1 MGAQLK
7 LIQEG
12 KDNMDRQKALEAA
25 LAQIDR
31 AFGKGSAMKLGSRE
45 AMQVEAVSTGSLG
58 LDIALGI
65 GGLPRGRIIEIY
77 GPESSGKTTLALHA
91 IAEAQKTGG
100 TAAFVDAEHALDPV
114 YAKKLGVNID
124 ELIVCKKNFSGGVTE
139 NIIWLYLQLN
149 LKKDSLRKLRT
160 TAPWHIRA
168 KGIQELYLMEQQD
181 VLKMIYKNTNSNNE
195 FVRMEAQTGVINL
208 TGFPGL
214 RFLDVVSYPIT
225 EWQQLKLLEQLRLHP
240 VKQDLSDKIPNW
252 LHSSNTTV
260 IVFAL
265 KLADEYQVFSV
276 KDQVMACME
285 HADKTVRSQAL
296 KTLVRLADETT
307 AALLAGYF
315 PNESP
320 VNQLYILDALRTLA
334 TENET
339 AFLVSLLDHGN
350 DTVKLKAAVVL
361 AEVSETGMELILQK
375 SRQQPEP
382 FERIWRH
389 IKKSK

>member
-1 MGAQLK
+1 MFHP
-7 LIQEG
+7 IT
-12 KDNMDRQKALEAA
+12 
-25 LAQIDR
+25 IPSFSR
-31 AFGKGSAMKLGSRE
+31 A
-45 AMQVEAVSTGSLG
+45 
-58 LDIALGI
+58 LDIFLLNSFFADLTS
-65 GGLPRGRIIEIY
+65 RIMS
-77 GPESSGKTTLALHA
+77 PEHLLTGAKWLALT
-91 IAEAQKTGG
+91 IAVVVAVIYLHLFIKKRDFFYKKRIRIYLENWITQVIMEEEIDTDKLLRNFKRILFSR
-100 TAAFVDAEHALDPV
+100 AARQFA
-114 YAKKLGVNID
+114 ID

-252 LHSSNTTV
+252 LHSPNTTV

-361 AEVSETGMELILQK
+361 AEVSETGMELISQK

-389 IKKSK
+389 IKTSK

>member
-1 MGAQLK
+1 MFHP
-7 LIQEG
+7 IT
-12 KDNMDRQKALEAA
+12 
-25 LAQIDR
+25 IPP
-31 AFGKGSAMKLGSRE
+31 FS
-45 AMQVEAVSTGSLG
+45 
-58 LDIALGI
+58 IAPDTLLLNSFFVDLTSKI
-65 GGLPRGRIIEIY
+65 MS
-77 GPESSGKTTLALHA
+77 PEHLL
-91 IAEAQKTGG
+91 
-100 TAAFVDAEHALDPV
+100 TAAKWLAVAIGVIVGVIYLHLFIKKRDFFYKERIRIYLESWITQVIMEEEIDAD
-114 YAKKLGVNID
+114 KLLRNFRRILFSRTARQFAID

-139 NIIWLYLQLN
+139 NIIWLYLQLG
-149 LKKDSLRKLRT
+149 LKKDSLRKLRN

-181 VLKMIYKNTNSNNE
+181 VLKTIYKNTNSNNE

-214 RFLDVVSYPIT
+214 RFLDMASYPIT

-252 LHSSNTTV
+252 LQATNTTV

-276 KDQVMACME
+276 KDQVMTCMQ
-285 HADKTVRSQAL
+285 HADRTVRSQAL

-307 AALLAGYF
+307 PALLAGYF

-320 VNQLYILDALRTLA
+320 ANQLYILDALRTLA

-339 AFLVSLLDHGN
+339 AFLVSLLDHEN
-350 DTVKLKAAVVL
+350 DTIKLKAAVVL
-361 AEVSETGMELILQK
+361 AEVSEKGMELIIQK
-375 SRQQPEP
+375 SEQQPEP
-382 FERIWRH
+382 FEKIYRH
-389 IKKSK
+389 IKTAK

>member
-1 MGAQLK
+1 MFHPITISLLFHAPDIFLLNSFFADLTSKIMSPGHLLTGAK
-7 LIQEG
+7 W
-12 KDNMDRQKALEAA
+12 
-25 LAQIDR
+25 LA
-31 AFGKGSAMKLGSRE
+31 
-45 AMQVEAVSTGSLG
+45 V
-58 LDIALGI
+58 
-65 GGLPRGRIIEIY
+65 
-77 GPESSGKTTLALHA
+77 A
-91 IAEAQKTGG
+91 IAVIVGIIYLHLFIKKRDFFYKKRIRIYLENWITQVIMEEEIDTDKLLRNFRRILFSR
-100 TAAFVDAEHALDPV
+100 AARQFA
-114 YAKKLGVNID
+114 ID

-139 NIIWLYLQLN
+139 NIIWLYLQLG

-181 VLKMIYKNTNSNNE
+181 VLKIIYKNTNSNNE

-240 VKQDLSDKIPNW
+240 VKQDLSGKIPNW

-265 KLADEYQVFSV
+265 KLADEYQVFPV

-285 HADKTVRSQAL
+285 RADKTVRSQAL

-320 VNQLYILDALRTLA
+320 ANQLYILDALRTLA

-339 AFLVSLLDHGN
+339 AFLVSLLEHEN

-361 AEVSETGMELILQK
+361 TEVSDTGMELISQE

-389 IKKSK
+389 IKTSK